1 MLAVMMAIWRV
12 CPHFIEVTALLNSRQ
27 IGPFEQP
34 PLPLPPSLHLNIT
47 INLIILIISMM
58 IMCNVIMVIVRIM
71 TV

>member
-27 IGPFEQP
+27 IAPFEQRS
-34 PLPLPPSLHLNIT
+34 PSLPSSEHHHQLDHLNHQHDGH
-47 INLIILIISMM
+47 
-58 IMCNVIMVIVRIM
+58 VHVVMVIVRIM